1 MQSRQPFTFR
11 KQRLS
16 FYYAGKGIAGFFRF
30 ERNARLHLLA
40 AVVVIAASFY
50 FRISS
55 VEAVLVAISIGF
67 VWMAEMFNTCIE
79 KLIDFISL
87 EKLPMLGSIKDLSAG
102 AVLIASITA
111 LITALIIFIP
121 KIFP

>member
-1 MQSRQPFTFR
+1 MQSRQPFTLR

-16 FYYAGKGIAGFFRF
+16 FYYAAKGIAGFFRY

-40 AVVVIAASFY
+40 AIIVIAASIY
-50 FRISS
+50 FRISAI
-55 VEAVLVAISIGF
+55 EAVLVTISIGI
-67 VWMAEMFNTCIE
+67 VWLAEMFNTCIE

-87 EKLPMLGSIKDLSAG
+87 EKLPLLGAIKDLSAG
-102 AVLIASITA
+102 AVLISSIVA
-111 LITALIIFIP
+111 LITGLIIFIP

>member
-1 MQSRQPFTFR
+1 MESRQPFTFK

-16 FYYAGKGIAGFFRF
+16 FYYAAKGLALFFRF

-40 AVVVIAASFY
+40 AGLVIAASLY
-50 FRISS
+50 FRISAF
-55 VEAVLVAISIGF
+55 ETMLVAISIGL

-87 EKLPMLGSIKDLSAG
+87 EKHTQLGIIKDLSAG
-102 AVLIASITA
+102 AVLISSLVA
-111 LITALIIFIP
+111 LVTGLIIFIP
-121 KIFP
+121 KIFL

>member
-16 FYYAGKGIAGFFRF
+16 FYYAGKGIASFFRF
-30 ERNARLHLLA
+30 ERNARLHLMA
-40 AVVVIAASFY
+40 AILVVAASIY
-50 FRISS
+50 FRISGT
-55 VEAVLVAISIGF
+55 EAILVTISIGF
-67 VWMAEMFNTCIE
+67 VWMTEMFNTCIE

-87 EKLPMLGSIKDLSAG
+87 ERLPLLGIIKDLSAG
-102 AVLIASITA
+102 AVLISSIAA
-111 LITALIIFIP
+111 LVTGLIIFIP